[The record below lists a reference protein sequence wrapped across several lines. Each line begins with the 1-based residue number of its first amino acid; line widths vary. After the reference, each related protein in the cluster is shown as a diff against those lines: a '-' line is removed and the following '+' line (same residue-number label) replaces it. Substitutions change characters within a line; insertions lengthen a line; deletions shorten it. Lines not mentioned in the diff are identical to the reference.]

1 MKSLP
6 ITPLSQFDV
15 ALEKQNMSQVIP
27 LGPGAR
33 MLTTREAAQRLGV
46 SLRTVQ
52 LWVEADILP
61 AARTP
66 GGHRRIPH
74 NAVEA
79 LALSTGLGGEPV
91 IRSHCVDVSA
101 RDQVVARPD
110 QGFDTSTI
118 SAGSQCTIAGAF
130 DVLLVADNPIWQVRC
145 EQALEPFSPDIRI
158 RFAETGYLALL
169 QIGQRVPDLLITNL
183 ELPGMDGLAMLRTLE
198 RCESIGCMRIL
209 ALSHM
214 DEHSLQARGG
224 LPGFVEH
231 IRMPVTPEGIALRVG
246 QWLLNQRVS

>member
-1 MKSLP
+1 
-6 ITPLSQFDV
+6 
-15 ALEKQNMSQVIP
+15 MSQVIP

-79 LALSTGLGGEPV
+79 LALSTGLGGEPPSRV
-91 IRSHCVDVSA
+91 VRLAEGRHASSSAAGQSPPPMVHDVH
-101 RDQVVARPD
+101 PP
-110 QGFDTSTI
+110 
-118 SAGSQCTIAGAF
+118 AGRGPGL
-130 DVLLVADNPIWQVRC
+130 DVLLVADDPVWQQRC
-145 EQALEPFSPDIRI
+145 EQALAPFGPSLTL

-169 QIGQRVPDLLITNL
+169 QIGQRAPDLLITNL

-198 RCESIGCMRIL
+198 RCESMTGMRVL
-209 ALSHM
+209 ALSHLG
-214 DEHSLQARGG
+214 ERELARLGG
-224 LPGFVEH
+224 LPACAELMTLPVSVEA
-231 IRMPVTPEGIALRVG
+231 VAVRVG
-246 QWLLNQRVS
+246 RWLLGQRAS

>member
-1 MKSLP
+1 
-6 ITPLSQFDV
+6 
-15 ALEKQNMSQVIP
+15 MSQVIP

-79 LALSTGLGGEPV
+79 LALSTGLGGEPQV
-91 IRSHCVDVSA
+91 RSAQTHRTRSDALDGAAERVGSSQPSVGSGP
-101 RDQVVARPD
+101 RPR
-110 QGFDTSTI
+110 
-118 SAGSQCTIAGAF
+118 

-145 EQALEPFSPDIRI
+145 EQALAPFLPNIEL

-169 QIGQRVPDLLITNL
+169 QIGQKTPDLLITHL

-198 RCESIGCMRIL
+198 RCESIAGMRIL
-209 ALSHM
+209 ALSHLGE
-214 DEHSLQARGG
+214 DELRRRGG
-224 LPGFVEH
+224 LPASAEL
-231 IRMPVTPEGIALRVG
+231 MQLPVSPEGVAVRVG
-246 QWLLNQRVS
+246 RWLLHQRVSS

>member
-1 MKSLP
+1 
-6 ITPLSQFDV
+6 
-15 ALEKQNMSQVIP
+15 MSQVIP

-79 LALSTGLGGEPV
+79 LVLSTGLGGEPL
-91 IRSHCVDVSA
+91 A
-101 RDQVVARPD
+101 RTGRASRPRPHD
-110 QGFDTSTI
+110 EE
-118 SAGSQCTIAGAF
+118 AGSDRPAVKHASVGVGAGPL

-145 EQALEPFSPDIRI
+145 EQALAPFLPSIQV

-169 QIGQRVPDLLITNL
+169 QIGQKAPDLLITNL

-198 RCESIGCMRIL
+198 RCESMAGIRVL
-209 ALSHM
+209 ALSHLDD
-214 DEHSLQARGG
+214 DELKRRGG
-224 LPGFVEH
+224 LPASVEL
-231 IRMPVTPEGIALRVG
+231 MQLPVSPEGVAVRVG
-246 QWLLNQRVS
+246 RWLLHQRVS

>member
-1 MKSLP
+1 MKATAENKVSQEQVVLESL
-6 ITPLSQFDV
+6 T
-15 ALEKQNMSQVIP
+15 MSQVIP

-74 NAVEA
+74 TAVEA
-79 LALSTGLGGEPV
+79 LALSTGLGGEPLS
-91 IRSHCVDVSA
+91 RSSRGTPRQPDAHEAPPPGMSA
-101 RDQVVARPD
+101 RAPATSVGGAARPR
-110 QGFDTSTI
+110 
-118 SAGSQCTIAGAF
+118 

-145 EQALEPFSPDIRI
+145 EQALAPFLPSIEL

-169 QIGQRVPDLLITNL
+169 QIGQKVPDLLITNL
-183 ELPGMDGLAMLRTLE
+183 ELPGMDGLVMLRTLE
-198 RCESIGCMRIL
+198 RCESIAGMRIL
-209 ALSHM
+209 ALSHLGE
-214 DEHSLQARGG
+214 DELKKRGG
-224 LPGFVEH
+224 LPPSAEL
-231 IRMPVTPEGIALRVG
+231 MQLPVSPEGVAVRVG
-246 QWLLNQRVS
+246 RWLLHQRAS

>member
-1 MKSLP
+1 
-6 ITPLSQFDV
+6 
-15 ALEKQNMSQVIP
+15 MSQVIP
-27 LGPGAR
+27 LGPGSR

-79 LALSTGLGGEPV
+79 LALSTGLGGEPLA
-91 IRSHCVDVSA
+91 RSSRADAQA
-101 RDQVVARPD
+101 RERDDAHAALVHEGERPPTHAAG
-110 QGFDTSTI
+110 QGLRPR
-118 SAGSQCTIAGAF
+118 

-145 EQALEPFSPDIRI
+145 EQALAPFLPSIEL

-169 QIGQRVPDLLITNL
+169 QIGQKAPDLLITNL

-198 RCESIGCMRIL
+198 RCESIAGMRIL
-209 ALSHM
+209 ALSHL
-214 DEHSLQARGG
+214 DEAELKRRGG
-224 LPGFVEH
+224 LPASAEL
-231 IRMPVTPEGIALRVG
+231 MQLPVSPEGVAVRVG
-246 QWLLNQRVS
+246 RWLLHQRVS

>member
-1 MKSLP
+1 
-6 ITPLSQFDV
+6 
-15 ALEKQNMSQVIP
+15 MSQVIP

-79 LALSTGLGGEPV
+79 LALSTGLGGEPLA
-91 IRSHCVDVSA
+91 RSA
-101 RDQVVARPD
+101 RAARTRLEAGESESDSFMAPRMAAR
-110 QGFDTSTI
+110 TS
-118 SAGSQCTIAGAF
+118 SQPPAGTGPHPH
-130 DVLLVADNPIWQVRC
+130 DVLLVADSPVWQVRC
-145 EQALEPFSPDIRI
+145 EQALAPFMPTIQL

-169 QIGQRVPDLLITNL
+169 QIGQKAPDLLITNL

-198 RCESIGCMRIL
+198 RCESITGMRIL
-209 ALSHM
+209 ALSHL
-214 DEHSLQARGG
+214 DGAELKRRGG
-224 LPGFVEH
+224 LPASVEL
-231 IRMPVTPEGIALRVG
+231 MQLPVSPEGVAVRVG
-246 QWLLNQRVS
+246 RWLLHQRVS

>member
-1 MKSLP
+1 
-6 ITPLSQFDV
+6 
-15 ALEKQNMSQVIP
+15 MSQVIP

-79 LALSTGLGGEPV
+79 LALSTGLGGEPLA
-91 IRSHCVDVSA
+91 RSA
-101 RDQVVARPD
+101 RSDGRMGVRHKLDEAQEGELPARAPVASVGAAARPR
-110 QGFDTSTI
+110 
-118 SAGSQCTIAGAF
+118 

-145 EQALEPFSPDIRI
+145 EQALAPFLPTIQL

-169 QIGQRVPDLLITNL
+169 QIGQKTPDLLITNL

-198 RCESIGCMRIL
+198 RCESIAGMRIL
-209 ALSHM
+209 ALSHLGE
-214 DEHSLQARGG
+214 DELKRRGG
-224 LPGFVEH
+224 LPLSAELMH
-231 IRMPVTPEGIALRVG
+231 LPVSPEGVAVRVG
-246 QWLLNQRVS
+246 RWLLHQRAS

>member
-1 MKSLP
+1 
-6 ITPLSQFDV
+6 
-15 ALEKQNMSQVIP
+15 MSQVIP

-79 LALSTGLGGEPV
+79 LALSTGLGGEPQA
-91 IRSHCVDVSA
+91 RSA
-101 RDQVVARPD
+101 RSRSEAPELASDRLP
-110 QGFDTSTI
+110 SLPS
-118 SAGSQCTIAGAF
+118 SAAGGAHPR

-145 EQALEPFSPDIRI
+145 EQALAPFLPSIQL

-169 QIGQRVPDLLITNL
+169 QIGQKAPDLLITNL

-198 RCESIGCMRIL
+198 RCESIAGMRIL
-209 ALSHM
+209 ALSHL
-214 DEHSLQARGG
+214 DESELRRRGG
-224 LPGFVEH
+224 LPASAEL
-231 IRMPVTPEGIALRVG
+231 MQLPVSPEGVAVRVG
-246 QWLLNQRVS
+246 RWLLHQRAS

>member
-1 MKSLP
+1 
-6 ITPLSQFDV
+6 
-15 ALEKQNMSQVIP
+15 MSQVIP

-79 LALSTGLGGEPV
+79 LALSTGLGGEPQA
-91 IRSHCVDVSA
+91 RSA
-101 RDQVVARPD
+101 RLTRTRLQEDDAPADYPPAR
-110 QGFDTSTI
+110 QASTGPH
-118 SAGSQCTIAGAF
+118 SGPL

-145 EQALEPFSPDIRI
+145 EQALAPFLPSIQL

-169 QIGQRVPDLLITNL
+169 QIGQKAPDLLITNL

-198 RCESIGCMRIL
+198 RCESIAGMRIL
-209 ALSHM
+209 ALSHQGE
-214 DEHSLQARGG
+214 DELRRRGG
-224 LPGFVEH
+224 LPPSVEL
-231 IRMPVTPEGIALRVG
+231 MQLPVSPEGVAVRVG
-246 QWLLNQRVS
+246 RWLLHQRVS

>member
-1 MKSLP
+1 
-6 ITPLSQFDV
+6 
-15 ALEKQNMSQVIP
+15 MSQVIP

-33 MLTTREAAQRLGV
+33 MLTTREAALRLGV

-79 LALSTGLGGEPV
+79 LALSTGLGGEPLA
-91 IRSHCVDVSA
+91 RSQRAELMSSA
-101 RDQVVARPD
+101 RTLQAEVTQDLVRKPRQEAPEGGRRLD
-110 QGFDTSTI
+110 RL
-118 SAGSQCTIAGAF
+118 
-130 DVLLVADNPIWQVRC
+130 DVLLVADDDDWQTRC
-145 EQALEPFSPDIRI
+145 SEALAPYSPAISL

-169 QIGQRVPDLLITNL
+169 QIGQRAPDLLITDL

-198 RCESIGCMRIL
+198 RCESIAGIRVL
-209 ALSHM
+209 ALSHL
-214 DEHSLQARGG
+214 DAGEVARRGG
-224 LPGFVEH
+224 LPASAELLQLPISPAAV
-231 IRMPVTPEGIALRVG
+231 AARVG
-246 QWLLNQRVS
+246 RWLLMQRSC

>member
-1 MKSLP
+1 
-6 ITPLSQFDV
+6 
-15 ALEKQNMSQVIP
+15 MSQVIP

-79 LALSTGLGGEPV
+79 LALSTGLGGEPLA
-91 IRSHCVDVSA
+91 RSA
-101 RDQVVARPD
+101 RGNAPVQPDAHEAPQRGMAGRAPIASSGGAARPR
-110 QGFDTSTI
+110 
-118 SAGSQCTIAGAF
+118 

-145 EQALEPFSPDIRI
+145 EQALAPFLPNIEL

-169 QIGQRVPDLLITNL
+169 QIGQKAPDLLITNL

-198 RCESIGCMRIL
+198 RCESIAGMRIL
-209 ALSHM
+209 ALSHLGE
-214 DEHSLQARGG
+214 DELKQRGG
-224 LPGFVEH
+224 LPPSAELMH
-231 IRMPVTPEGIALRVG
+231 LPVSPEGVAVRVG
-246 QWLLNQRVS
+246 RWLLHQRAS

>member
-1 MKSLP
+1 
-6 ITPLSQFDV
+6 
-15 ALEKQNMSQVIP
+15 MSQVIP

-66 GGHRRIPH
+66 GGHRRIPY

-79 LALSTGLGGEPV
+79 LALSTGLGGEPLA
-91 IRSHCVDVSA
+91 RSA
-101 RDQVVARPD
+101 RAARAKLEVVDSATNDFMAPHVSS
-110 QGFDTSTI
+110 QA
-118 SAGSQCTIAGAF
+118 SAGSGPRPR
-130 DVLLVADNPIWQVRC
+130 DVLLVADSPIWQLRC
-145 EQALEPFSPDIRI
+145 EQALAPFMPTIGL

-169 QIGQRVPDLLITNL
+169 QIGQKTPDLLITNL

-198 RCESIGCMRIL
+198 RCESIAGMRIL
-209 ALSHM
+209 ALSHL
-214 DEHSLQARGG
+214 DGAELKRRGG
-224 LPGFVEH
+224 LPASAEL
-231 IRMPVTPEGIALRVG
+231 MQLPVSPEGVAVRVG
-246 QWLLNQRVS
+246 RWLLHQRVS

>member
-1 MKSLP
+1 
-6 ITPLSQFDV
+6 
-15 ALEKQNMSQVIP
+15 MSQVIP

-79 LALSTGLGGEPV
+79 LALSTGLGGEPLA
-91 IRSHCVDVSA
+91 RSTRFDKRQLAKASGEVDVLDDEASAPAHRAVTVNPSA
-101 RDQVVARPD
+101 RPR
-110 QGFDTSTI
+110 
-118 SAGSQCTIAGAF
+118 

-145 EQALEPFSPDIRI
+145 EQALAPFLPTIEL

-169 QIGQRVPDLLITNL
+169 QIGQKAPDLLITNL
-183 ELPGMDGLAMLRTLE
+183 ELPGMDGVAMLRTLE
-198 RCESIGCMRIL
+198 RCESISSMRVL
-209 ALSHM
+209 ALSHL
-214 DEHSLQARGG
+214 DEAELKRRGG
-224 LPGFVEH
+224 LPACVELMH
-231 IRMPVTPEGIALRVG
+231 LPVSPEGVAVRVG
-246 QWLLNQRVS
+246 RWLLHQRVS

>member
-1 MKSLP
+1 
-6 ITPLSQFDV
+6 
-15 ALEKQNMSQVIP
+15 
-27 LGPGAR
+27 

-79 LALSTGLGGEPV
+79 LALSTGLGGKPLA
-91 IRSHCVDVSA
+91 RSASGDVRGHA
-101 RDQVVARPD
+101 RRKADAVGAHGEDAIPRAAAARAP
-110 QGFDTSTI
+110 G
-118 SAGSQCTIAGAF
+118 GPR

-145 EQALEPFSPDIRI
+145 EQALAPFLPSIEL

-169 QIGQRVPDLLITNL
+169 QIGQKVPDLLITNL

-198 RCESIGCMRIL
+198 RCEPITGMRIL
-209 ALSHM
+209 ALSHL
-214 DEHSLQARGG
+214 DEDELRRRGG
-224 LPGFVEH
+224 LPASVEL
-231 IRMPVTPEGIALRVG
+231 MQLPVSPEGVAVRVG
-246 QWLLNQRVS
+246 RWLLQQRVS

>member
-1 MKSLP
+1 
-6 ITPLSQFDV
+6 
-15 ALEKQNMSQVIP
+15 MSQVIP

-79 LALSTGLGGEPV
+79 LALSTGLGGELQARSSRASRP
-91 IRSHCVDVSA
+91 RSHDDEAPEERSPAKHAPV
-101 RDQVVARPD
+101 
-110 QGFDTSTI
+110 G
-118 SAGSQCTIAGAF
+118 AGPGPL

-145 EQALEPFSPDIRI
+145 EQALSPFLPSIQL

-169 QIGQRVPDLLITNL
+169 QIGQKAPDLLITNL

-198 RCESIGCMRIL
+198 RCESIAGMRIL
-209 ALSHM
+209 ALSHLEE
-214 DEHSLQARGG
+214 DELKRRGG
-224 LPGFVEH
+224 LPASVEL
-231 IRMPVTPEGIALRVG
+231 MQLPVSPEGVAVRVG
-246 QWLLNQRVS
+246 RWLLHQRVS

>member
-1 MKSLP
+1 
-6 ITPLSQFDV
+6 
-15 ALEKQNMSQVIP
+15 MSQVIP

-79 LALSTGLGGEPV
+79 LALSTGLGGEPLARGNPGEA
-91 IRSHCVDVSA
+91 RSPGRRKAVLDAPADDDAIPRSSA
-101 RDQVVARPD
+101 VRA
-110 QGFDTSTI
+110 
-118 SAGSQCTIAGAF
+118 AGAPR

-145 EQALEPFSPDIRI
+145 EQALAPFLPTIQL

-169 QIGQRVPDLLITNL
+169 QIGQKVPDLLITNL

-198 RCESIGCMRIL
+198 RCESIAGMRIL
-209 ALSHM
+209 ALSHL
-214 DEHSLQARGG
+214 DEGELKRLGG
-224 LPGFVEH
+224 LPASVELMH
-231 IRMPVTPEGIALRVG
+231 LPVSPEGVAVRVG
-246 QWLLNQRVS
+246 RWLLHQRVS